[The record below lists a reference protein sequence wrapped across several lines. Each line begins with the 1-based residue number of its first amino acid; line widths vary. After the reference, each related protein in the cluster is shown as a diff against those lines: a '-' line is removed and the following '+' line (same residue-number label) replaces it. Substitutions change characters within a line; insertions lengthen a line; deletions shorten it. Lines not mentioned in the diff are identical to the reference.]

1 MKSQII
7 RPEPF
12 YIPMERR
19 KFLKAIAA
27 VSAGFTLPGY
37 LAEVLATDTNATS
50 LCTQGP
56 YYPTANAMPLTKDN
70 DLLYVNDNTTK
81 ATGTIQY
88 IYGRILDRSGNPI
101 NGALVELWH
110 ADNGGSYIYQTVNS
124 PISSSYDS
132 YFQGFGQCLTGSGGY
147 YKFRTIKAG
156 LYTPRTRHYHL
167 AVTIPGATTRIC
179 TQLFWNETC
188 YNSAGKLW
196 WQPSASYTASSA
208 SLTATGSTD
217 CSDQVFKEMVAAG
230 TTQAQ
235 LNKLILTY
243 TTLDAT
249 TGEQAANF
257 DFIVGSTPTEVTYP
271 SGSGAL
277 LIAGAQVAG
286 PTNSLRYKLSIPC
299 FTNYTYEVYGNPSL
313 FDVGSGSQLT
323 NLANAGTRTNM
334 GWGSLPFAI
343 SQTGNIVSNRFTT
356 STNGTLDL
364 FLKQKSTNGF
374 YFVTFRPPGSNTGVP

>member
-1 MKSQII
+1 MNKII
-7 RPEPF
+7 PARPQPF
-12 YIPMERR
+12 YIPLERR
-19 KFLKAIAA
+19 KFLKAIAVA
-27 VSAGFTLPGY
+27 SAGFSLPGY

-70 DLLYVNDNTTK
+70 DLLYVNDNTTR

-88 IYGRILDRSGNPI
+88 IYGRILDTSGNPVKR
-101 NGALVELWH
+101 GTLVELWH
-110 ADNGGSYIYQTVNS
+110 ADNGGNYIYQTVNA
-124 PISSSYDS
+124 PIASGYDTN
-132 YFQGFGQCLTGSGGY
+132 FQGFGQCVTGSEGY
-147 YKFRTIKAG
+147 YKFRTVKAG

-167 AVTIPGATTRIC
+167 AITLPGATTRIC

-196 WQPSASYTASSA
+196 WQPSASYTAASA

-230 TTQAQ
+230 VTQSQ

-257 DFIVGSTPTEVTYP
+257 DFIVGSTATEPTYP

-277 LIAGAQVAG
+277 IISAQQVSG
-286 PTNSLRYKLSIPC
+286 TNGFKLSIPC
-299 FTNYTYEVYGNPSL
+299 FTNYTYEVYGNPTL
-313 FDVGSGSQLT
+313 FDAGSGAGLT
-323 NLANAGTRTNM
+323 NVANITSRTNF
-334 GWGSLPFAI
+334 GWTALPFAVTN
-343 SQTGNIVSNRFTT
+343 TGSIVSNRYTT
-356 STNGTLDL
+356 SYNGTLNL
-364 FLKQKSTNGF
+364 YLRQKSTNGF
-374 YFVTFRPPGSNTGVP
+374 YFVNFRPPGANVGVP